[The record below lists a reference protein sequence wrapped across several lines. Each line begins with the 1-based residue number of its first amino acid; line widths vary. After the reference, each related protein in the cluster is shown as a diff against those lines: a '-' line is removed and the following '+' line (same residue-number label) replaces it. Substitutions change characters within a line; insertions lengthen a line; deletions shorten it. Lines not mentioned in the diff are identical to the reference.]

1 MFLTSVS
8 CLCKVPVHI
17 LWTEG
22 SLHDSHYGCN
32 RSLFPAAQS
41 IVSVST
47 MCMFALIFPPSFF
60 FWVSHLL
67 DHSCTHT
74 HSLYGTGIVQYRFH
88 IHAISGLV
96 TVKFSFKIL
105 TPQLTLCLK
114 RRAWYKLTDQNYPI
128 PYYPIQ
134 FDNCMCLFLNSH
146 YYYLTWTFLK
156 KTTRNNFR
164 ETLIFLTQY
173 NRLLGNN

>member
-1 MFLTSVS
+1 M
-8 CLCKVPVHI
+8 PVHI
-17 LWTEG
+17 LWTDG
-22 SLHDSHYGCN
+22 SISPS
-32 RSLFPAAQS
+32 SLYPQ
-41 IVSVST
+41 
-47 MCMFALIFPPSFF
+47 CMFSLIFHPSFF
-60 FWVSHLL
+60 LSISSTWLFM
-67 DHSCTHT
+67 HT
-74 HSLYGTGIVQYRFH
+74 HRFTTVYIFH
-88 IHAISGLV
+88 IHAISGLA
-96 TVKFSFKIL
+96 TVKFCFKIL

-114 RRAWYKLTDQNYPI
+114 RRAWCKLTDQNYPI
-128 PYYPIQ
+128 PYYPLQ